1 MKIYVIAVM
10 LATLAPNMEEL
21 LDECV
26 AEQHDSS
33 AVWARDPDALQDLWE
48 CAYARYLVH
57 RGYKRHN

>member
-1 MKIYVIAVM
+1 M

-48 CAYARYLVH
+48 CAYARYLDH
-57 RGYKRHN
+57 RVYKRHN